1 MGALDG
7 RVAVVTGGASGIG
20 RATCLRLAA
29 DGARVVVADI
39 NALGATAVADEITA
53 GGGAVGRAS
62 DRPRG
67 EAIAVGA
74 DVSREADVVAMIEAA
89 VDTWGRL
96 DVLHNNA
103 GVTDAA
109 VVGRDGDIQAMDV
122 ELWDHMM
129 AVNLRGP
136 MLGVKHAL
144 PHMLAVGRGSIVNT
158 SSTAGLTGDGVYAAY
173 GSSKGGLN
181 SFTRYVATMY
191 GKRGVRCNAVAPG
204 VVVTPNA
211 REHFD
216 PVLLGI
222 YEDHHLT
229 PTLGSPEDVAAV
241 VAFLASDDARFVTGQ
256 IVSVDG
262 GLLSHFPTF
271 AALHLGKAGPS

>member
-1 MGALDG
+1 MGKLDG

-20 RATCLRLAA
+20 RASCLRLAG
-29 DGARVVVADI
+29 DGARIVVADL
-39 NALGATAVADEITA
+39 NGAGAQIVAEEIRAVGG
-53 GGGAVGRAS
+53 GGGA
-62 DRPRG
+62 G
-67 EAIAVGA
+67 EAIAVTA
-74 DVSREADVVAMIEAA
+74 DISREADVAAMIAAA

-96 DVLHNNA
+96 DILHNNA

-109 VVGRDGDIQAMDV
+109 VIGRDGPVEDMDV

-136 MLGVKHAL
+136 MLGVKHGL
-144 PHMLAVGRGSIVNT
+144 PHMLGAGRGSIVNT
-158 SSTAGLTGDGVYAAY
+158 SSTAGLTGDGVYSAY

-191 GKRGVRCNAVAPG
+191 GKRGIRCNAVAPG
-204 VVVTPNA
+204 LVVTPNS

-216 PVLLGI
+216 PAILAI

-229 PTLGSPEDVAAV
+229 PELGSPDDIAAV

-256 IVSVDG
+256 VVNADG
-262 GLLSHFPTF
+262 GFLSHFPTF
-271 AALHLGKAGPS
+271 AALHLRRDE

>member
-1 MGALDG
+1 M
-7 RVAVVTGGASGIG
+7 VTGGASGIG

-29 DGARVVVADI
+29 DGARVVVADV
-39 NALGATAVADEITA
+39 NAPGATAVADEIRA
-53 GGGAVGRAS
+53 LGRDAV
-62 DRPRG
+62 
-67 EAIAVGA
+67 AITA
-74 DVSREADVVAMIEAA
+74 DVSREPDVVAMIAAA

-109 VVGRDGDIQAMDV
+109 VIGRDGDLQTMDV

-144 PHMLAVGRGSIVNT
+144 PHMLAAGRGAIVNT

-191 GKRGVRCNAVAPG
+191 GKQGIRSNAVAPG

-271 AALHLGKAGPS
+271 AALHLGKTAPS